1 MFLTAALQ
9 HCSNFCFST
18 IICLKQLAISINTTI
33 FAEKNPNMGNIKIIK
48 GVFDTEL
55 KLLHAGVK
63 AGFPSPAEDYL
74 HETLDFNRDA
84 TLTS

>member
-1 MFLTAALQ
+1 MV
-9 HCSNFCFST
+9 
-18 IICLKQLAISINTTI
+18 ICPLNCI
-33 FAEKNPNMGNIKIIK
+33 FAEKNPNMGNNKIIK

-74 HETLDFNRDA
+74 HETLDFNRDYIKHPEA
-84 TLTS
+84 SFHAQRS